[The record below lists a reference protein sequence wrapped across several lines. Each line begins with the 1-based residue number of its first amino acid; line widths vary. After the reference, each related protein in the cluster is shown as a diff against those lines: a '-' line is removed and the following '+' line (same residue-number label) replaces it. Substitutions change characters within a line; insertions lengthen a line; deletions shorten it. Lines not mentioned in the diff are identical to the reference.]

1 MWFLMLLF
9 IFSKPALAQ
18 DQATLFTKYQ
28 QDYLYQY
35 DLYQQSYADYTGKK
49 QIFVKYGTVTTQNE
63 AFLAAK
69 QAINARNQVLKT
81 YLMALRVMLN
91 DYKTSDFVQTE
102 SIQTDLSGWESWLD
116 QQPAIVAAI
125 NNTKDLQTWVK
136 VFQSKYIQIQRSIYT
151 SLVLNEVNLR
161 GLTLNQTQSLF
172 QNIQNH
178 PRIKPD
184 SQQWIQSYSDKSNL
198 ASSAINN
205 ALLLTKK
212 NQPTDRFSN
221 FYPNA
226 QTNLDQSR
234 KYLTEITSDLKL
246 IIIKFYQP

>member
-1 MWFLMLLF
+1 MWFLILLF
-9 IFSKPALAQ
+9 LLAKPIKA
-18 DQATLFTKYQ
+18 DDSSSLFTKYQ

-49 QIFVKYGTVTTQNE
+49 QIFAKYGTITTQNE

-69 QAINARNQVLKT
+69 QAIIARNQVLKT
-81 YLMALRVMLN
+81 YLVALRVMLN
-91 DYKTSDFVQTE
+91 DYKTSDFTQTE
-102 SIQTDLSGWESWLD
+102 NIQTELTNWESWLD
-116 QQPAIVAAI
+116 QQLPIITAF

-151 SLVLNEVNLR
+151 SLIQNEVNLR
-161 GLTLNQTQSLF
+161 GLTLNQIQSLF
-172 QNIQNH
+172 QNIQNNPH
-178 PRIKPD
+178 IKPD

-212 NQPTDRFSN
+212 NQPTDRFLN